1 MAPYNEQDGD
11 ELIKEV
17 YTRFGL
23 AYYES
28 ECLHRELCMILAFN
42 SFQNKLNITR
52 PRIEEKL
59 LDAFS
64 LTLGQVKDSLKNI
77 LPDVLYL
84 KLENAVKQRN
94 FLAHHFWFERIHLMF
109 NTKGL
114 RQMLEE
120 LSTLSKSFSKL
131 DEQVSDY
138 SKSKLRQF
146 DLTDEM
152 LQKSL
157 NEIISGKPPEPLLR
171 KRKLKKQE
179 RLVRVWEYKL
189 PDGTSPLIFET
200 QDSCLWQLC
209 DIGLGWTYFDRIGTH
224 WKENKIIQPYL
235 PANINPRPKDCHPW
249 EYEFKLN
256 KNAVLWVKPGSQERS
271 FKWGIRTKPQN

>member
-1 MAPYNEQDGD
+1 MFYNYG
-11 ELIKEV
+11 KKSG
-17 YTRFGL
+17 F
-23 AYYES
+23 YYG
-28 ECLHRELCMILAFN
+28 I
-42 SFQNKLNITR
+42 
-52 PRIEEKL
+52 L
-59 LDAFS
+59 LD
-64 LTLGQVKDSLKNI
+64 
-77 LPDVLYL
+77 
-84 KLENAVKQRN
+84 
-94 FLAHHFWFERIHLMF
+94 FE
-109 NTKGL
+109 
-114 RQMLEE
+114 E
-120 LSTLSKSFSKL
+120 
-131 DEQVSDY
+131 
-138 SKSKLRQF
+138 F

-189 PDGTSPLIFET
+189 PDGTTPLIFET

-209 DIGLGWTYFDRIGTH
+209 DIGLGSYFDRIGTQ

-235 PANINPRPKDCHPW
+235 PANINPRLKGCHPW

>member
-1 MAPYNEQDGD
+1 MAPYNEQDVD

-17 YTRFGL
+17 YAQFGL

-42 SFQNKLNITR
+42 SSQNKLNITR

-59 LDAFS
+59 VDAFS

-77 LPDVLYL
+77 LPNELYL
-84 KLENAVKQRN
+84 KLEDAVKRRN
-94 FLAHHFWFERIHLMF
+94 FLAHHFWFDRIHLMLSI
-109 NTKGL
+109 KGL

-120 LSTLSKSFSKL
+120 LSILTESFSKL
-131 DEQVSDY
+131 DELVSNY
-138 SKSKLRQF
+138 SKSKLHQF
-146 DLTDEM
+146 GLTEEM

-171 KRKLKKQE
+171 KRKLKKEE
-179 RLVRVWEYKL
+179 RLIRVWECKL
-189 PDGTSPLIFET
+189 PNGTSPLIFET
-200 QDSCLWQLC
+200 QDNCLWQLC
-209 DIGLGWTYFDRIGTH
+209 DVGLGWTYFDRIDTH
-224 WKENKIIQPYL
+224 WKENKTIQPYL

-249 EYEFKLN
+249 EYEFRLSKS
-256 KNAVLWVKPGSQERS
+256 AILWVKPGSQERS
-271 FKWGIRTKPQN
+271 FKWGIRTNP

>member
-1 MAPYNEQDGD
+1 MTLYNEPDA

-17 YTRFGL
+17 YARFGL

-28 ECLHRELCMILAFN
+28 ECLHRELCMILAFT
-42 SFQNKLNITR
+42 SFQSKLNITR

-59 LDAFS
+59 VHAFS
-64 LTLGQVKDSLKNI
+64 LTLGQVKDALKHI
-77 LPDVLYL
+77 LPDVLNS
-84 KLENAVKQRN
+84 KLEYVVEQRN

-109 NTKGL
+109 SIKGL

-120 LSTLSKSFSKL
+120 LSILSESFSKL

-138 SKSKLRQF
+138 SKSKLHQF

-157 NEIISGKPPEPLLR
+157 NEILSGKSPEPLLQ

-179 RLVRVWEYKL
+179 RLLRVWEFKL
-189 PDGTSPLIFET
+189 PDGTVPLIFET

-209 DIGLGWTYFDRIGTH
+209 DIGLGWTYFDRIDTH
-224 WKENKIIQPYL
+224 WKENKVIQPYL
-235 PANINPRPKDCHPW
+235 PADINPRPKDCHPW
-249 EYEFKLN
+249 EYEFKLR
-256 KNAVLWVKPGSQERS
+256 KNAFLWVKPGNQERS
-271 FKWGIRTKPQN
+271 FKWGIRTKSGND

>member
-1 MAPYNEQDGD
+1 MTLYNEPDA

-17 YTRFGL
+17 YARFGL

-28 ECLHRELCMILAFN
+28 ECLHRELCIILAFT
-42 SFQNKLNITR
+42 SFQSKLNITR

-59 LDAFS
+59 VHAFS
-64 LTLGQVKDSLKNI
+64 LTLGQVKDALKYI
-77 LPDVLYL
+77 LPDVLYS
-84 KLENAVKQRN
+84 KLEYVVEQRN

-109 NTKGL
+109 SIKGL

-120 LSTLSKSFSKL
+120 LSVLSESFSKF

-138 SKSKLRQF
+138 SKSILRQF

-157 NEIISGKPPEPLLR
+157 NEILSGKSPEPLLQ

-179 RLVRVWEYKL
+179 RLVRVWEFKL
-189 PDGTSPLIFET
+189 PDGTLPLIFET

-209 DIGLGWTYFDRIGTH
+209 DIGLGWTYYDRISTH

-249 EYEFKLN
+249 EYEFKLR
-256 KNAVLWVKPGSQERS
+256 KNVFLWVKPGSQERS
-271 FKWGIRTKPQN
+271 FKWGIRTKS

>member
-1 MAPYNEQDGD
+1 MTLYNEPDA

-17 YTRFGL
+17 YARFGL

-28 ECLHRELCMILAFN
+28 ECLHRELCMILAFT
-42 SFQNKLNITR
+42 SFQSKLNITR

-59 LDAFS
+59 VHAFS
-64 LTLGQVKDSLKNI
+64 LTLGQVKDALKHI
-77 LPDVLYL
+77 LPDVLNS
-84 KLENAVKQRN
+84 KLEYVVEQRN

-109 NTKGL
+109 SIKGL

-120 LSTLSKSFSKL
+120 LSILSESFSKL

-138 SKSKLRQF
+138 SKSKLHQF

-157 NEIISGKPPEPLLR
+157 NEILSGKSPEPLLQ

-179 RLVRVWEYKL
+179 RLLRVWEFKL
-189 PDGTSPLIFET
+189 PDGTVPLIFET

-209 DIGLGWTYFDRIGTH
+209 DIDLGWTYFDRIDTH
-224 WKENKIIQPYL
+224 WKENKVIQPYL
-235 PANINPRPKDCHPW
+235 PADINPRPKDCHPW
-249 EYEFKLN
+249 EYEFKLR
-256 KNAVLWVKPGSQERS
+256 KNAFLWVKPGNQERS
-271 FKWGIRTKPQN
+271 FKWGIRTKSGND

>member
-1 MAPYNEQDGD
+1 MTLYNEPDAE

-17 YTRFGL
+17 YAHFGL

-28 ECLHRELCMILAFN
+28 ECLHRELCMILAFTP
-42 SFQNKLNITR
+42 FQKKLNITR
-52 PRIEEKL
+52 PRIEEEL
-59 LDAFS
+59 AHAFS
-64 LTLGQVKDSLKNI
+64 LTLGQVKDSLKDI
-77 LPDVLYL
+77 LPDVLYS
-84 KLENAVKQRN
+84 KLEYVVEQRN

-109 NTKGL
+109 SIKGL
-114 RQMLEE
+114 RKMLEE
-120 LSTLSKSFSKL
+120 LSVLSESFSKL

-138 SKSKLRQF
+138 SKSKLHQF
-146 DLTDEM
+146 NLTEEM

-157 NEIISGKPPEPLLR
+157 NEIISGKPPELLFR

-179 RLVRVWEYKL
+179 RLVRVWECTL

-200 QDSCLWQLC
+200 QDNCLWQLC
-209 DIGLGWTYFDRIGTH
+209 DIGLGWTYFDRIDTH

-235 PANINPRPKDCHPW
+235 PTNINPRSKDCQPW

-256 KNAVLWVKPGSQERS
+256 KNAVLWVKPGSQGRS